1 MQVGQEPCRIRKID
15 RSLHDQR
22 LLAVGVQFI
31 LMEVQPIVPDSYRLA
46 VEAVRGSDRPYID
59 SRTVHTQIAIG
70 LRSRGRT
77 LNGEFAIQ
85 IALHPG
91 HIVRNEGIGHL
102 QRQVQERDRSRNG
115 VVRFTR
121 LIQGCQSTDLLLVSE
136 EVGIHLMIPGF
147 QRQIDRIQ
155 EEFAHPFLLI
165 EQIVDVGIG
174 HHHEAGIGRGILQ
187 RGIQDPLHI
196 RQIGESLGKHREV
209 DLTQFDMDRIVSGLL
224 FRV

>member
-1 MQVGQEPCRIRKID
+1 MD
-15 RSLHDQR
+15 
-22 LLAVGVQFI
+22 
-31 LMEVQPIVPDSYRLA
+31 
-46 VEAVRGSDRPYID
+46 
-59 SRTVHTQIAIG
+59 
-70 LRSRGRT
+70 
-77 LNGEFAIQ
+77 GEFAIQ

-115 VVRFTR
+115 VVRFAR
-121 LIQGCQSTDLLLVSE
+121 LIQGCQGTDLLLVSE
-136 EVGIHLMIPGF
+136 EVGIHLMISGF
-147 QRQIDRIQ
+147 QRQINRIQ

-174 HHHEAGIGRGILQ
+174 HHHKAGIGRGILQ

-196 RQIGESLGKHREV
+196 RQIGESLGEHREV